1 MTLRVAMV
9 GLRAPWGTEGGIE
22 AAVGHLAPRLVDL
35 GCSVTVY
42 CRRRYNALGPGLHHG
57 VRLVDVGTVYSK
69 HLEAIV
75 HTTLAAP
82 RAVASADLVHI
93 HATGPSLLSW
103 VPRLAGRPTVV
114 TLHGL
119 DWQREKWG
127 RAAQLVL
134 RAGARAAAT
143 FPHRLIAVG
152 AHLRD
157 HYADHYGVV
166 PDLIPN
172 GVAPIPRQPLS
183 CAGVEGLQAGRYLLF
198 VGRLVP
204 EKGLERLF
212 AAYAEARLKLPLVIV
227 GGSTHMAHYQR
238 HLEQK
243 APAGVR
249 LVGPRYAEARDALLS
264 HARAF
269 VLPSTLEGFPLAA
282 LEAMASGLPVLLSDI
297 PPHRELLSDCT
308 DPAGWLV
315 GDEAWPRVLNEV
327 ASADRGRL
335 VAMGR
340 SGQVHVGLHYS
351 WDRVAAQT
359 LATYR
364 DAIRIAESGLAG

>member
-9 GLRAPWGTEGGIE
+9 GLRAPWGTEGGVE
-22 AAVGHLAPRLVDL
+22 AAVGALAPRLAAL
-35 GCSVTVY
+35 GCEVTIY
-42 CRRRYNALGPGLHHG
+42 CRRRYNTLGSGMHNG
-57 VRLVDVGTVYSK
+57 VRLVDVDTIYTR

-75 HTTLAAP
+75 HTALAAP
-82 RAVASADLVHI
+82 RAAAGADIVHI

-103 VPRLAGRPTVV
+103 VPRLAGRATVV

-127 RAAQLVL
+127 LAARLVL
-134 RAGARAAAT
+134 RAGARSAAT

-157 HYADHYGVV
+157 HYEEHYGVR

-172 GVAPIPRQPLS
+172 GVSPIPTQPLERS
-183 CAGVEGLQAGRYLLF
+183 GVAGLQRRRYLLF

-204 EKGLERLF
+204 EKGLERLM
-212 AAYAEARLKLPLVIV
+212 AAYAASGSGMPLVIA
-227 GGSTHMAHYQR
+227 GGATHMEDYR
-238 HLEQK
+238 RRLESL
-243 APAGVR
+243 APPGVL
-249 LVGPRYAEARDALLS
+249 LVGPRYGEARDALLS

-297 PPHRELLSDCT
+297 PPHQELLSGCR
-308 DPAGWLV
+308 PSAGWLV
-315 GDEAWPRVLNEV
+315 ADDEW
-327 ASADRGRL
+327 ADALGAVTSGGWARL
-335 VAMGR
+335 AAMGAI
-340 SGQVHVGLHYS
+340 GQTHVAEQYS
-351 WDRVAAQT
+351 WDRIAEQT
-359 LATYR
+359 LATYH
-364 DAIRIAESGLAG
+364 AALAQQGQKSGC